1 MEENNCLPSPLAE
14 IFWNRGQE
22 RLGSTG
28 QGLDRLGVQQGYQ
41 RFYTGG
47 VKARGLGY
55 HRLRAAYTR
64 LTHVLG

>member
-22 RLGSTG
+22 RLGNTG
-28 QGLDRLGVQQGYQ
+28 WNLDRLGVQQGYQ
-41 RFYTGG
+41 RSYTGG

-55 HRLRAAYTR
+55 HRLRAACTR
-64 LTHVLG
+64 LMHVLG